1 MAWHDTDMQRSSLVN
16 DEAEMASALPRKA
29 LDPDA
34 PPVQV
39 VDPVSDPPAGADRN
53 FAYLLPRPSRRTS
66 ANGPD
71 TVFQPK
77 HDRAVTT
84 GTAKGLRLIRG

>member
-39 VDPVSDPPAGADRN
+39 VDPVSADI
-53 FAYLLPRPSRRTS
+53 SKRTGHRFS
-66 ANGPD
+66 
-71 TVFQPK
+71 TK
-77 HDRAVTT
+77 T
-84 GTAKGLRLIRG
+84 